1 MKVIYLMGSLNRG
14 GAETLVLDICKNTN
28 EHNFDILLIHRKN
41 GQLKEEFVKSG
52 IELYQIFPKHIFDIT
67 YFIELRKIII
77 DNNVQIIHAHQVIDA
92 WYAYLATFFLSPKIL
107 LSFHGHGI
115 NGNFVAKRLRKW
127 VLTKTTLNIFVSSS
141 QKKYYEQKYK
151 IIPQSIVLPNGI
163 DLKKLHVQNNQSIRT
178 ELGLSNTTLLIG
190 TVGNFTSGR
199 DHFTLC
205 KFLYLLKQTNIEFN
219 FLFIGAESKTEPSI
233 YKKCFAYCQENG
245 LGNNVFFLGT
255 RADVP
260 DILSQLDVF
269 TYSTEHDTF
278 GIAVVEAMAMG
289 IPVFVNDWEV
299 MREITNEGKYAII
312 YKSKDEHDLLSK
324 FKHFVDNI
332 GNYRKVAQKNTY
344 ILKDKYSIER
354 HISTLKSIYNSLLK
368 N

>member
-1 MKVIYLMGSLNRG
+1 MKVAYLMGSLNRG
-14 GAETLVLDICKNTN
+14 GAETLVLDICKNIN
-28 EHNFDILLIHRKN
+28 EHNFEIILIHRKN
-41 GQLKEEFVKSG
+41 GQLKEEFVQSG
-52 IELYQIFPKHIFDIT
+52 IELHQIHPKHIFDIA
-67 YFIELRKIII
+67 YFIKLRNIII
-77 DNNVQIIHAHQVIDA
+77 DNNIQIVHAHQVIDA
-92 WYAYLATFFLSPKIL
+92 WLAYLATLFLSKKVL

-115 NGNFVAKRLRKW
+115 NGNFTANLLRKW
-127 VLTKTTLNIFVSSS
+127 VLTKTALNIFVSSS
-141 QKKYYEQKYK
+141 QKNYYEKKYK
-151 IIPQSIVLPNGI
+151 IIPKSIVLPNGI
-163 DLKKLHVQNNQSIRT
+163 DLKKLHVQHKQSIKA
-178 ELGLSNTTLLIG
+178 ELGLSDTALLIG

-233 YKKCFAYCQENG
+233 YNKCFAYCQENG

-278 GIAVVEAMAMG
+278 GIAVVEAMLMG

-299 MREITNEGKYAII
+299 MLEITNEGKYAII
-312 YKSKDEHDLLSK
+312 YKSKDEHDLLGK
-324 FKHFVDNI
+324 FNHFVDNI
-332 GNYRKVAQKNTY
+332 DTYRKVAKKNTL
-344 ILKDKYSIER
+344 ILKDKYSIGR
-354 HISTLKSIYNSLLK
+354 HIFNLKNIYNSLLK
-368 N
+368 D